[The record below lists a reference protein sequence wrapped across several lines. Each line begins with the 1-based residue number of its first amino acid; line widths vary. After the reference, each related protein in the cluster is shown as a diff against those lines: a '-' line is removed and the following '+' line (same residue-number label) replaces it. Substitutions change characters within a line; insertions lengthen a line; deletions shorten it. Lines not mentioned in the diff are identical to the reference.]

1 MTVRT
6 RRERYGAAASN
17 GQLRVRDDR
26 MTDAD
31 TIAAAAAGMAG
42 AREPR
47 SLHGRGM
54 LPMAACTCSATR
66 SSTT

>member
-31 TIAAAAAGMAG
+31 TIAAAGMAG

-54 LPMAACTCSATR
+54 LPMAACMCSATR